1 MGLEAGISATAAHHL
16 TASGPLASRVRGL
29 KEGNERIILAARRET
44 GVLVRPQQSLPP
56 DLSAIPLIDPWPIL
70 LFSTFQSLSV
80 FVFYIKSR
88 VFKLSLARG
97 ISRSASS
104 SILSGTRNLPPSP
117 PSTTKSLNKLGIK
130 GNFLNL

>member
-56 DLSAIPLIDPWPIL
+56 DLSAIPLISPTAP
-70 LFSTFQSLSV
+70 SHP
-80 FVFYIKSR
+80 
-88 VFKLSLARG
+88 A
-97 ISRSASS
+97 
-104 SILSGTRNLPPSP
+104 PPP
-117 PSTTKSLNKLGIK
+117 PPGYQEAKE
-130 GNFLNL
+130 